1 MRDGLGR
8 EIDYLRISVTDKC
21 NLRCKYCMPPEGVTS
36 VPHEEVLTLE
46 EILRLVGIMEQ
57 LGIRKVRLTGGE
69 PMVRKNLL
77 WLVEQIHRLQ
87 GIEEIAMTTNGTMFA
102 EQAEDYR
109 KAGLTAVNI
118 SLDTLD
124 PERFRKIT
132 GVYIAGKCVTA
143 EDMCGNSASQKTM
156 CKGDKLRE
164 GQGVDSVVHAI
175 DAAIAQNLQV
185 KINCVPCLEMS
196 GEDIESMAGL
206 ARDQKI
212 DVRFIELMP
221 IGCGREYT
229 GLSSEEI
236 LARLERAYGAA
247 CKVEQKSGSSSRLEQ
262 ACESTNPVE
271 QHKNMAAGTG
281 EEYHGRTLGAS
292 IRNTDGP
299 AEYYHFPGFIGRI
312 GFISPISH
320 KFCRECNRIRLTCEG
335 RLKLCLHY
343 DRGLEL
349 KPLLRGG
356 ASDEE
361 IKERIL
367 AALQEK
373 PAEHHFR
380 AQAADKAEAN
390 EDEEQRKMV
399 QIGG

>member
-21 NLRCKYCMPPEGVTS
+21 NLRCKYCMPPEGVKS

-77 WLVEQIHRLQ
+77 WLVEQIHRLP

-132 GVYIAGKCVTA
+132 GGHIAGKCVVG
-143 EDMCGNSASQKTM
+143 EDMQRNSAVEEIM
-156 CKGDKLRE
+156 RKGVKLRD
-164 GQGVDSVVHAI
+164 GQGVDSVLCSVDEALQ
-175 DAAIAQNLQV
+175 QNLRV
-185 KINCVPCLEMS
+185 KINCVPCLEMN

-247 CKVEQKSGSSSRLEQ
+247 CKVERKSGS
-262 ACESTNPVE
+262 
-271 QHKNMAAGTG
+271 AAGTG
-281 EEYHGRTLGAS
+281 EEYYGGTPGAS

-320 KFCRECNRIRLTCEG
+320 KFCKECNRIRLTCEG

>member
-57 LGIRKVRLTGGE
+57 LGICKVRLTGGE

-77 WLVEQIHRLQ
+77 WLVEQIHRLP

-132 GVYIAGKCVTA
+132 GGYIAGKCVTG

-156 CKGDKLRE
+156 CKGDKLRK

-185 KINCVPCLEMS
+185 KINCVPCLEMN

-206 ARDQKI
+206 ARDKKI

-247 CKVEQKSGSSSRLEQ
+247 CKVERKSG
-262 ACESTNPVE
+262 PV
-271 QHKNMAAGTG
+271 AGTG

-320 KFCRECNRIRLTCEG
+320 KFCKECNRIRLTCEG

-356 ASDEE
+356 VSDEE

-380 AQAADKAEAN
+380 AQTADRAETN

>member
-77 WLVEQIHRLQ
+77 WLVEQIHRLP

-132 GVYIAGKCVTA
+132 GGYIAGKCVTG

-156 CKGDKLRE
+156 CKGDKLRK

-185 KINCVPCLEMS
+185 KINCVPCLEMN

-236 LARLERAYGAA
+236 LARLERVYGAA
-247 CKVEQKSGSSSRLEQ
+247 CKVERKSG
-262 ACESTNPVE
+262 P
-271 QHKNMAAGTG
+271 AADTG
-281 EEYHGRTLGAS
+281 EECSGGIPGAVG
-292 IRNTDGP
+292 RNTDGP

-320 KFCRECNRIRLTCEG
+320 KFCKECNRIRLTCEG

-380 AQAADKAEAN
+380 AQTADKAEAN

>member
-1 MRDGLGR
+1 MLSGKQEQGEMRDGLGR

-77 WLVEQIHRLQ
+77 WLVEQIHRLP

-109 KAGLTAVNI
+109 KEGLTAVNI

-132 GVYIAGKCVTA
+132 GGYIAGKCVTA

-185 KINCVPCLEMS
+185 KINCVPCLEMN

-247 CKVEQKSGSSSRLEQ
+247 CKVERKSG
-262 ACESTNPVE
+262 P
-271 QHKNMAAGTG
+271 AADTG
-281 EEYHGRTLGAS
+281 EECSGGIPGAVG
-292 IRNTDGP
+292 RNTDGP

-320 KFCRECNRIRLTCEG
+320 KFCKECNRIRLTCEG

-380 AQAADKAEAN
+380 AQTADKAEAN

>member
-21 NLRCKYCMPPEGVTS
+21 NLRCKYCMPPEGVKS

-77 WLVEQIHRLQ
+77 WLVEQIHRLP

-102 EQAEDYR
+102 EQAGDYR

-124 PERFRKIT
+124 PERFHEIT
-132 GVYIAGKCVTA
+132 GCHIAGKCVTG
-143 EDMCGNSASQKTM
+143 E
-156 CKGDKLRE
+156 
-164 GQGVDSVVHAI
+164 DSVLRSVDEALK
-175 DAAIAQNLQV
+175 QNLRV
-185 KINCVPCLEMS
+185 KINCVPCLEMN

-206 ARDQKI
+206 ARDKKV

-229 GLSSEEI
+229 GISSEEI
-236 LARLERAYGAA
+236 LTRLERVYGPAY
-247 CKVEQKSGSSSRLEQ
+247 KVERKSGSVSREEQ
-262 ACESTNPVE
+262 ACEPTNLVE
-271 QHKNMAAGTG
+271 QHKSTATGTG
-281 EEYHGRTLGAS
+281 EEYSGGIPNGVS
-292 IRNTDGP
+292 RNTDGP
-299 AEYYHFPGFIGRI
+299 AEYYHFPGFAGRI

-320 KFCRECNRIRLTCEG
+320 KFCKECNRIRLTCEG

-380 AQAADKAEAN
+380 AQAADRAETN

>member
-1 MRDGLGR
+1 
-8 EIDYLRISVTDKC
+8 
-21 NLRCKYCMPPEGVTS
+21 
-36 VPHEEVLTLE
+36 
-46 EILRLVGIMEQ
+46 
-57 LGIRKVRLTGGE
+57 
-69 PMVRKNLL
+69 
-77 WLVEQIHRLQ
+77 
-87 GIEEIAMTTNGTMFA
+87 
-102 EQAEDYR
+102 
-109 KAGLTAVNI
+109 
-118 SLDTLD
+118 
-124 PERFRKIT
+124 
-132 GVYIAGKCVTA
+132 
-143 EDMCGNSASQKTM
+143 M
-156 CKGDKLRE
+156 CKGVKLRE

-185 KINCVPCLEMS
+185 KINCVPCLEMN

-247 CKVEQKSGSSSRLEQ
+247 CKVERKSGS
-262 ACESTNPVE
+262 
-271 QHKNMAAGTG
+271 AAGTG
-281 EEYHGRTLGAS
+281 EEYYGGTPGAS

-320 KFCRECNRIRLTCEG
+320 KFCKECNRIRLTCEG

>member
-21 NLRCKYCMPPEGVTS
+21 NLRCKYCMPPEGVKS
-36 VPHEEVLTLE
+36 VPHEEVLSLE

-77 WLVEQIHRLQ
+77 WLVEQIHRLP

-102 EQAEDYR
+102 SQAGDYR

-124 PERFRKIT
+124 PERFREIT
-132 GVYIAGKCVTA
+132 GGYIAGKCVTG
-143 EDMCGNSASQKTM
+143 EDMCGNSASQKTV

-164 GQGVDSVVHAI
+164 GQGVDSVLHAI

-185 KINCVPCLEMS
+185 KINCVPCLEMN

-206 ARDQKI
+206 ARDKKV

-229 GLSSEEI
+229 GISSEEI
-236 LARLERAYGAA
+236 LTRLERAYGPA
-247 CKVEQKSGSSSRLEQ
+247 CKVERKSGSVSCVEQ
-262 ACESTNPVE
+262 ASEPSNLGE
-271 QHKNMAAGTG
+271 QHKSTTTGTG
-281 EEYHGRTLGAS
+281 EECSGG
-292 IRNTDGP
+292 IPGGVGRNTDGP
-299 AEYYHFPGFIGRI
+299 AEYYRFPGFTGRI

-320 KFCRECNRIRLTCEG
+320 KFCKECNRIRLTCEG

-380 AQAADKAEAN
+380 AQAADRAETN